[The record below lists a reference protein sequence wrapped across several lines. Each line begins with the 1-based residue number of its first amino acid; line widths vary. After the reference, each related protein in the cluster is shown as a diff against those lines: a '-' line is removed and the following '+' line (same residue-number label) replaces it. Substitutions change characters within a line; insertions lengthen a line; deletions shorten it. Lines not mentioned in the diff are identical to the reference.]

1 MARSPWPSARAVP
14 VLCRTLS
21 TLLSYPRRFHGN
33 RLWAESDLRFASIQG
48 KNHPSGGVLSL
59 NHSRGL
65 SAGLIRPANSNTS
78 GLQNGENMGA
88 QYGIRKSEQIGATYG
103 RPEGFEGD
111 ILLPV
116 QYYGRVAGKRATTG
130 EFKLFF
136 AILEDALRCYVRCK
150 GCRSRAERV
159 EFLDVRAW
167 FHNLG
172 APHVFSFDSTCALLD
187 IDPQCLR
194 TRLNSL
200 TELDLPRKQFRTH
213 RRHPRGL
220 SAHSRESNFTEATN
234 EHRVEVITDSG
245 LSNV

>member
-1 MARSPWPSARAVP
+1 
-14 VLCRTLS
+14 
-21 TLLSYPRRFHGN
+21 
-33 RLWAESDLRFASIQG
+33 
-48 KNHPSGGVLSL
+48 
-59 NHSRGL
+59 
-65 SAGLIRPANSNTS
+65 
-78 GLQNGENMGA
+78 MGA
-88 QYGIRKSEQIGATYG
+88 QNLVRKSEQTGDTYG
-103 RPEGFEGD
+103 RPEAFEGD

-172 APHVFSFDSTCALLD
+172 APHVFSFGSTCALLD

-194 TRLNSL
+194 SRLDSL

-220 SAHSRESNFTEATN
+220 SAHSRESNFAEATSD
-234 EHRVEVITDSG
+234 HPIEVVPDSI
-245 LSNV
+245 LAKL